1 MFSPNQNLSLADL
14 ARGVETVH
22 SAIGKIPGAQRI
34 DPNWR
39 AAQAGK
45 FPDDII
51 EMYNDAR
58 QFGTTKRGE
67 PLRASLVSNQ
77 GGKLDVID
85 RPRELPDRFSLM
97 LRPEGARKLD
107 PNVDSFYNNP
117 SLHFYSDAIDDISRG
132 EYPMSYGMMQ
142 RLQRDKSPGAKDP
155 RAYSINAMGTRPD
168 EANIGEEMWWK
179 NVPNKGQD
187 LYALAY
193 DVLRSAGQGNVTH
206 GLTDVNKARRLYNVG
221 AYRMGHGNFKGI
233 APLEEP
239 YGQLFRFPIDDA
251 AAEAEYLERLYG
263 MRSNDPKKYK
273 KGADLYDETI
283 ALTEKKLADNYGK
296 GPISGQFSD
305 DELAGLLWLREAQL
319 AGTYGPKNAAGEV
332 GGLRLSDYRPE
343 DTAELRNLVEPFQAE
358 IRAAGNRYRPGA
370 AISGNT
376 LGRQITT
383 EATIKR
389 MLRGEEPEE
398 IAADIIGNAPET
410 AFTGRYRKGG
420 LVAAMG

>member
-22 SAIGKIPGAQRI
+22 SAIAKIPGAQRI

-51 EMYNDAR
+51 EMYNNAR
-58 QFGTTKRGE
+58 QFGTTQKGE
-67 PLRASLVSNQ
+67 PLRASLVAMQ
-77 GGKLDVID
+77 GGKHGVID

-107 PNVDSFYNNP
+107 SDVDSFYNNP
-117 SLHFYSDAIDDISRG
+117 SLHLSSDAIDDISRG
-132 EYPMSYGMMQ
+132 DYPMSYGMMQ
-142 RLQRDKSPGAKDP
+142 RLQRDKPLGAKDP

-168 EANIGEEMWWK
+168 EANVGDEMWWK

-283 ALTEKKLADNYGK
+283 GLTEKKLADNYGK

-305 DELAGLLWLREAQL
+305 DELAGLLWLREAQM
-319 AGTYGPKNAAGEV
+319 AGAYGPKNAAGEV
-332 GGLRLSDYRPE
+332 GGLRLGDYRPE

-398 IAADIIGNAPET
+398 IAADIIGGAPET

>member
-1 MFSPNQNLSLADL
+1 MN
-14 ARGVETVH
+14 
-22 SAIGKIPGAQRI
+22 
-34 DPNWR
+34 
-39 AAQAGK
+39 
-45 FPDDII
+45 
-51 EMYNDAR
+51 
-58 QFGTTKRGE
+58 
-67 PLRASLVSNQ
+67 
-77 GGKLDVID
+77 
-85 RPRELPDRFSLM
+85 LPDRFSLM

-107 PNVDSFYNNP
+107 SNVDSFYNNP
-117 SLHFYSDAIDDISRG
+117 SLHFSSYPIDDISRG

-142 RLQRDKSPGAKDP
+142 RLQRNKPPGAYDP

-168 EANIGEEMWWK
+168 EANVGDEAWWK

-283 ALTEKKLADNYGK
+283 ALTEKKLADKAMGLDAANSRL
-296 GPISGQFSD
+296 ISEQLGD
-305 DELAGLLWLREAQL
+305 DEIAGLLFLREAQL

-332 GGLRLSDYRPE
+332 GGLRLGDFRPE
-343 DTAELRNLVEPFQAE
+343 DTAELRNLVEPFQAD
-358 IRAAGNRYRPGA
+358 IRASGNRFRPGA
-370 AISGNT
+370 AISANT

-398 IAADIIGNAPET
+398 IAADIIESSPET

>member
-1 MFSPNQNLSLADL
+1 M
-14 ARGVETVH
+14 
-22 SAIGKIPGAQRI
+22 AIGKLPGAQRI
-34 DPNWR
+34 DPAFR
-39 AAQAGK
+39 AAQEGM
-45 FPDDII
+45 FPADVI
-51 EMYNDAR
+51 EQYNNAR
-58 QFGTTKRGE
+58 RFGTTKRGE

-77 GGKLDVID
+77 GRKHEVID
-85 RPRELPDRFSLM
+85 RPTELPNRFSLM

-107 PNVDSFYNNP
+107 SDVDSFYDNP
-117 SLHFYSDAIDDISRG
+117 SLHLNSDDMADIG
-132 EYPMSYGMMQ
+132 YGSAPLTYGALR
-142 RLQRDKSPGAKDP
+142 RLQRDGPPGAKEP
-155 RAYSINAMGTRPD
+155 RAFSINAMGTMPSS
-168 EANIGEEMWWK
+168 ANVGDEMWWK
-179 NVPNKGQD
+179 DMPNKGQD

-193 DVLRSAGQGNVTH
+193 DVLRAGNQANWSH

-273 KGADLYDETI
+273 RGADLYDETI
-283 ALTEKKLADNYGK
+283 ALTEKKLADDYGK

-305 DELAGLLWLREAQL
+305 DELAGLLWLREAQM

-332 GGLRLSDYRPE
+332 GGLRLGDYRPE

-358 IRAAGNRYRPGA
+358 IRASGNRYRPGA
-370 AISGNT
+370 AISANT

-410 AFTGRYRKGG
+410 SFTGRYRKGG

>member
-1 MFSPNQNLSLADL
+1 MFSPNQSLSLADL
-14 ARGVETVH
+14 SRGVNTVH
-22 SAIGKIPGAQRI
+22 MAIGKLPGSQRI
-34 DPNWR
+34 DPTFR
-39 AAQAGK
+39 AAQEGM
-45 FPDDII
+45 FPAEVI
-51 EMYNDAR
+51 EQYNNAR
-58 QFGTTKRGE
+58 KFGTTKKGE
-67 PLRASLVSNQ
+67 PLRASLVENRGSPM
-77 GGKLDVID
+77 VID
-85 RPRELPDRFSLM
+85 RPMELPNRFSLM

-107 PNVDSFYNNP
+107 PAVDSFYNNP
-117 SLHFYSDAIDDISRG
+117 SLHFSSDAIDDISRG

-142 RLQRDKSPGAKDP
+142 RLQRNKPPGAKDP

-168 EANIGEEMWWK
+168 EANVGDEAWWK

-273 KGADLYDETI
+273 QGADLYDETI
-283 ALTEKKLADNYGK
+283 ALTEKKLADDYGK
-296 GPISGQFSD
+296 GPISGQLQD
-305 DELAGLLWLREAQL
+305 DELAGLLFLREAQI

-332 GGLRLSDYRPE
+332 GGLRLGDFRPE
-343 DTAELRNLVEPFQAE
+343 DTAELRNLVEPFQAD
-358 IRAAGNRYRPGA
+358 IRASGNRFRPGA
-370 AISGNT
+370 AMSANT

-398 IAADIIGNAPET
+398 IAADIIGRSPET